1 MCTHRNCLLEV
12 FKAPVKDTV
21 QHKSSQEQNHKHG
34 QHMHTAHLVDVFEF
48 VYDLADDWLR
58 GLVASGLSAG
68 VRLLQARPRKPDGT
82 GRKRRLSVC
91 RGFTTFRELHQWKT

>member
-1 MCTHRNCLLEV
+1 
-12 FKAPVKDTV
+12 
-21 QHKSSQEQNHKHG
+21 
-34 QHMHTAHLVDVFEF
+34 MHTAHLVDVFQF

-58 GLVASGLSAG
+58 GLVASGLGAG

-91 RGFTTFRELHQWKT
+91 RGFTTFRKLHQWKT